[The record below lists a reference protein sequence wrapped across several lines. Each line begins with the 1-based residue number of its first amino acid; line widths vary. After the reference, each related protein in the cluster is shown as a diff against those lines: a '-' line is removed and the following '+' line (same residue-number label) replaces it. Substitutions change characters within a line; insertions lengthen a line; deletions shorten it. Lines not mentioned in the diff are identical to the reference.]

1 MATHIGAIQRRLP
14 PAQRLIVRSIPR
26 PLAHH
31 LSTAPQH
38 DEAPPSSPPSTDPKL
53 LSRIYNANRALYRKS
68 VSQLRKTYAAEI
80 AAQRSRDAAIAAA
93 AESKRKRQ
101 VLERRRLKAIRSAE
115 NAMAQLQ
122 RAERRRIEW
131 EKELEVT
138 QQLRDKKK
146 ELFQKARQRVVDQ
159 LEAEAHLWLT
169 NEQEVERA
177 LGNPRASQILWARRG
192 GIIGAPG
199 GVVSLSLMYCWCL
212 VFIFAF

>member
-1 MATHIGAIQRRLP
+1 
-14 PAQRLIVRSIPR
+14 
-26 PLAHH
+26 
-31 LSTAPQH
+31 
-38 DEAPPSSPPSTDPKL
+38 
-53 LSRIYNANRALYRKS
+53 
-68 VSQLRKTYAAEI
+68 
-80 AAQRSRDAAIAAA
+80 
-93 AESKRKRQ
+93 
-101 VLERRRLKAIRSAE
+101 
-115 NAMAQLQ
+115 MAQLQ

-199 GVVSLSLMYCWCL
+199 GVVSLSSMYCLCL